1 MFKTFG
7 ILFKTFLNMCIFR
20 YKPQDLPQS
29 YDLLMLCLLIYTFM
43 NVLLAM
49 TTAPFTRALQISVLD
64 TLIISVIT
72 LIVLRLNHHY
82 ERWIKTLMALA
93 GTGCIIGLFALP
105 LFAGAFLLQV
115 SELLQSLIL
124 MIYLALLIW
133 NIVIMGHIL
142 RHAMETT
149 LAVGI
154 IFALIYLI
162 ISSTLISVAIPQL
175 DSV

>member
-7 ILFKTFLNMCIFR
+7 ILFRTFLNMCVFR

-29 YDLLMLCLLIYTFM
+29 YDLLILCLLVYTFI

-64 TLIISVIT
+64 TIIISIIT
-72 LIVLRLNHHY
+72 IIILRLNRHY

-115 SELLQSLIL
+115 SELVQSLIL

-149 LAVGI
+149 LSVGI
-154 IFALIYLI
+154 VFALIYLI
-162 ISSTLISVAIPQL
+162 ISSTLISVAIPQP

>member
-1 MFKTFG
+1 MIKTIG
-7 ILFKTFLNMCIFR
+7 VLFKTFLNMCIFR

-29 YDLLMLCLLIYTFM
+29 YDLLVLCLLIYTFV

-64 TLIISVIT
+64 TIIISIIT
-72 LIVLRLNHHY
+72 MIILRLNRHF
-82 ERWIKTLMALA
+82 ERWHKTLMAIT

-124 MIYLALLIW
+124 MVYLALLIW

-149 LAVGI
+149 LGVGI
-154 IFALIYLI
+154 VFAMIYLVI
-162 ISSTLISVAIPQL
+162 TSTLISVALPQL
-175 DSV
+175 EPV